1 MINFAAFS
9 IDVMAKKKISW
20 RRVILSFVMFGLI
33 VCLFVYI
40 LSSGR
45 ETPVCKG
52 IDIQIKNADVAK
64 LVTPGDFRKMIEQS
78 KIAGKG
84 KPLNDDVVKK
94 ALKLVESKGSVKHAV
109 AYQAGDSILHVE
121 LEQRMPVV
129 RILTALGSYY
139 LDDEGIA
146 FPVSTRYT
154 YDVPLVTGKMPLPGE
169 GRMLKDS
176 VFSRHL
182 LEFVDYISK
191 DLFWN
196 AQIQQIDIGQ
206 DKNVEF
212 VVCSD
217 NHLIRFGQLNGYKD
231 KLDNLLAFYKKV
243 NPYYKE
249 RDNSLYTVL
258 DLRFN
263 KQIVAVKNK

>member
-1 MINFAAFS
+1 
-9 IDVMAKKKISW
+9 MAKKKIAW

-40 LSSGR
+40 LNIGR
-45 ETPVCKG
+45 EVPVCKG
-52 IDIQIKNADVAK
+52 IDIQIKNAEVAK
-64 LVTPGDFRKMIEQS
+64 LVTQGDFRKLIEQS

-94 ALKLVESKGSVKHAV
+94 TLKLLESKGSVKNVV

-121 LEQRMPVV
+121 LEQRMPVA

-139 LDDEGIA
+139 LDDEGIV
-146 FPVSTRYT
+146 FPVSERYT
-154 YDVPLVTGKMPLPGE
+154 YDVPLVTGKMQLPRE
-169 GRMLKDS
+169 GRMLRDS
-176 VFSRHL
+176 AFSRNL

-196 AQIQQIDIGQ
+196 AQIQQIDI
-206 DKNVEF
+206 DKEKNVEF

-231 KLDNLLAFYKKV
+231 KLDNLLAFYTKV
-243 NPYYKE
+243 NPYYREK
-249 RDNSLYTVL
+249 DNSVYTVL

-263 KQIVAVKNK
+263 KQIVAVKSK